1 MALSSGGIPINDF
14 ETERLS
20 VRHWSS
26 SLKDDVKRRDL
37 LVALEN
43 ILTPNVLKDLPPSM
57 QVDDTPN
64 AISEWV
70 DARAEESD
78 VFVVRVTPK
87 GDLCGLLILVKELEP
102 DSVPTIHL
110 GYLFAEEAWGNGYA
124 TEVIAGVLQAASNAA
139 PLCFVGGVAKE
150 NAVSAHILRKLGFA
164 LQPELSTG
172 DTDIFA
178 KTVAAG

>member
-1 MALSSGGIPINDF
+1 MAPSSGGMPINDF

-37 LVALEN
+37 LAALEN
-43 ILTPNVLKDLPPSM
+43 MLTPKILKELPPSM
-57 QVDDTPN
+57 QVDDTPT
-64 AISEWV
+64 AVSEWV

-78 VFVVRVTPK
+78 VYVVSVTPK
-87 GDLCGLLILVKELEP
+87 GDLCGLLILVKELE
-102 DSVPTIHL
+102 SAAVPTIHM
-110 GYLFAEEAWGNGYA
+110 GYLFAEQAWGNGYA
-124 TEVIAGVLQAASNAA
+124 TEVIEGVLQAASDAA
-139 PLCFVGGVAKE
+139 PLCFVGGVTKE
-150 NAVSAHILRKLGFA
+150 NGASAHILRKLGFA

-172 DTDIFA
+172 DTDIFS